1 MTRLLALAAATAA
14 LAGCMSPDTTVRG
27 KVIEGKVSMVGAVQA
42 SDARLKGP
50 GIEGVLITG
59 KMDPVRRGGGQAFS
73 GLSGKDGLIEIKSND
88 LKVFSEEI
96 TVLAT
101 KDGYIPARQVI
112 IVPAQGRKMLI
123 VMQPTGV
130 RPPP

>member
-1 MTRLLALAAATAA
+1 L
-14 LAGCMSPDTTVRG
+14 
-27 KVIEGKVSMVGAVQA
+27 
-42 SDARLKGP
+42 
-50 GIEGVLITG
+50 
-59 KMDPVRRGGGQAFS
+59 DPVRRGGGQAFS
-73 GLSGKDGLIEIKSND
+73 GLSGKDGLIEIKSSD

-101 KDGYIPARQVI
+101 RDGYIPARQVM

-123 VMQPTGV
+123 VLQPTGV